1 MGIYSIY
8 PVTTYKHIINRI
20 IMHKLSQEDIEALD
34 IIGTKIDYLLSRPQ
48 TILVK
53 ILIESIQ
60 KTLIALYY
68 ISNE

>member
-1 MGIYSIY
+1 
-8 PVTTYKHIINRI
+8 
-20 IMHKLSQEDIEALD
+20 MHKLSQEDIEALD